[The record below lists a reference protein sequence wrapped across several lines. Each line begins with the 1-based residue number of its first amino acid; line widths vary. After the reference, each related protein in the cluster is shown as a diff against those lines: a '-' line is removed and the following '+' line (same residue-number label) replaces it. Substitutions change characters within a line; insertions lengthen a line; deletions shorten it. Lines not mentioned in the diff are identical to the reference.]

1 MSISSFFHRAARPPV
16 TIFLLTRGGLFF
28 FVPVAF
34 FIILRAIP
42 GLGISPPLHYV
53 PLANV
58 SGWGHYFFAPW
69 ARWDTGWYLKIAR
82 RGYLPQDGS
91 VAFFPLYPFLIASLR
106 LLFAGNRLMTAI
118 FISLTA
124 CLAAFYLLFRLV
136 ELDFS
141 TGAARKS
148 VLFLAVFPTS
158 FFLQAVYTE
167 SLFLALTVG
176 SFYAARRRRYFL
188 AGVAAGLAALTR
200 NTGVLLLMP
209 LIIFYMSDRSWN
221 WRRIDMNILSLLL
234 APAGLLG
241 WMFILKINF
250 GQALLFATAQ
260 AQWGRHLAGPLAGG
274 PLAALANGFLDAF
287 RGAGAVVSNPVHSLW
302 PPNTFDP
309 AYLGSAA
316 LIDFGLT
323 VSFVVL
329 TALAFRRLPLAYA
342 VYGLLV
348 LLVPLLYPH
357 SPAFPSA
364 DFRQPLLSMPR
375 FLLADFPAFILFGIG
390 VAKKPRLSMAA
401 ASVSVLLLMALTA
414 RFILGE
420 WVA

>member
-1 MSISSFFHRAARPPV
+1 M
-16 TIFLLTRGGLFF
+16 
-28 FVPVAF
+28 FVPAAF

-53 PLANV
+53 PLASV
-58 SGWGHYFFAPW
+58 SGWGHYFFDPW
-69 ARWDTGWYLKIAR
+69 ARWDAGWYLKIAR

-106 LLFAGNRLMTAI
+106 LLFAGNRLMTGI

-136 ELDFS
+136 ELEFS

-200 NTGVLLLMP
+200 NTGVLLLIP

-221 WRRIDMNILSLLL
+221 WRRIKIDILSLLL
-234 APAGLLG
+234 APAGLLA

-250 GQALLFATAQ
+250 GQAMLFAAAQ
-260 AQWGRHLAGPLAGG
+260 AQWGRHLAGPLEGG
-274 PLAALANGFLDAF
+274 PFRTLVLGFLDAYKGF
-287 RGAGAVVSNPVHSLW
+287 GDIIRNPLHSLW
-302 PPNTFDP
+302 PPNTSDLAFI
-309 AYLGSAA
+309 GSTVM
-316 LIDFGLT
+316 IDFVL
-323 VSFVVL
+323 SAFFVVL
-329 TALAFRRLPLAYA
+329 GVLAFRRLPPAYA
-342 VYGLLV
+342 LYGLLV
-348 LLVPLLYPH
+348 LLVPLFYPH
-357 SPAFPSA
+357 TAA
-364 DFRQPLLSMPR
+364 TAAAGYRQPLLSMPR
-375 FLLADFPAFILFGIG
+375 FLLADFPAFILLGAWG
-390 VAKKPRLSMAA
+390 AKKPRLTAIAISM
-401 ASVSVLLLMALTA
+401 SVLLLMALTA